1 MILTSRQRCPADI
14 ITRGMNLADSSAVT
28 QREKSPRGWDRRGV
42 SSTCPLALT
51 HSLVLA
57 GGEGEEGSAD
67 ITSPAGL

>member
-1 MILTSRQRCPADI
+1 
-14 ITRGMNLADSSAVT
+14 MNLADSSDVT